1 MPSHANE
8 PIRAVR
14 RSTRP
19 HANVASLSEEVFDL
33 NVSAS
38 EDGDVAPAAQPAPA
52 QPGSAQ
58 PAPSEPAPADT
69 QPVNPVSLGINNTD
83 VQEGRTYAADIRYFF
98 EVTPTEKICKI
109 CR

>member
-8 PIRAVR
+8 PIRAMR
-14 RSTRP
+14 QSTRP
-19 HANVASLSEEVFDL
+19 HANVASLLEEVFDL

-38 EDGDVAPAAQPAPA
+38 EDGDVAPAAQ
-52 QPGSAQ
+52 
-58 PAPSEPAPADT
+58 PAPADT

-83 VQEGRTYAADIRYFF
+83 VQEGRTYAADIHYFF
-98 EVTPTEKICKI
+98 KVTPTEKICKI